1 MEINPEV
8 TFKHDRSLMYAKR
21 PKVLIVG
28 AGLGGLTLGAILQKS
43 DTPYEIFERTSEIM
57 PLGSITNLTGVC
69 APLLKQ
75 LGIWDEFSSL
85 SQMMTTM
92 HIITAPEMETQFVI
106 ADVNDPVKR
115 YGAESRALPR
125 PTLYDLLL
133 RQVPKEHLHLG
144 KKVLSTQQGGNGV
157 LIRCSDGTEYEG
169 DILVGSD
176 GAYSAVR
183 QNLYA
188 QLKKE
193 NKLPATDS
201 LPMPFLNVCLVGQT
215 KKLTAEEF
223 PDLKKSEVQFKNVLS
238 KDKPYSWM
246 IFTTRENTVCF
257 SVFQYLN
264 TESSKENDAFKNSE
278 WGLGAAMAM
287 CAEVGHFPI
296 SSGGEKQLTLADLFA
311 WTPKENI
318 SKVMLEEKIFKT
330 WYHTRTVLMGDS
342 CHKVFFALVKPVDC
356 CMNLFVVLN
365 PAGGSGAVNALHD
378 AVVLANYIHAL
389 PDHPIAEEIVAAF
402 KAYKKERLPH
412 VQAAFSTSAAFRSMV
427 DAGMKPTIMRY
438 VMKNMPK
445 WVNSAVEKR
454 ILSNR
459 PQIYFLPRDTTPT
472 EMAPAYQPSLSLK
485 RPEAK
490 QKPVVVEGV
499 QPL

>member
-1 MEINPEV
+1 MEINPSIN
-8 TFKHDRSLMYAKR
+8 FKHDRSLMFAKR

-28 AGLGGLTLGAILQKS
+28 GGIGGLALGAILEKS
-43 DTPYEIFERTSEIM
+43 DTPYEIFERTPVIK

-75 LGIWDEFSSL
+75 LGIWEEFSSL
-85 SQMMTTM
+85 SRMMTTM
-92 HIITAPEMETQFVI
+92 QIITAPEMETEFLI
-106 ADVNDPVKR
+106 ADVDDPVKR

-125 PTLYDLLL
+125 PTFYDLLL
-133 RQVPKEHLHLG
+133 RQVPKERLHLG

-193 NKLPATDS
+193 NKLPASDS

-215 KKLTAEEF
+215 RKLTVEEF
-223 PDLKKSEVQFKNVLS
+223 PDLAKSEVQFKNVLS

-246 IFTTRENTVCF
+246 TFTTEEGTVCF
-257 SVFQYLN
+257 SVFQYLDAL
-264 TESSKENDAFKNSE
+264 SSKENDAFKNSE

-287 CAEVGHFPI
+287 CEEVGHFPI
-296 SSGGEKQLTLADLFA
+296 SSGSDKQLTLADLFT
-311 WTPKENI
+311 WTPKENL

-330 WYHTRTVLMGDS
+330 WYHTRTVLMGDA
-342 CHKVFFALVKPVDC
+342 CHK
-356 CMNLFVVLN
+356 LN

-427 DAGMKPTIMRY
+427 DAGMKPKVMRY
-438 VMKNMPK
+438 VMKNMPR
-445 WVNSAVEKR
+445 WVNSAIERR

-459 PQIYFLPRDTTPT
+459 PQLYFLPRDTTPT
-472 EMAPAYQPSLSLK
+472 EMAPANQPSLNLK
-485 RPEAK
+485 RPEPK
-490 QKPVVVEGV
+490 QKTRKQQQQQQGKENEQVAVGSIAT
-499 QPL
+499 PL

>member
-43 DTPYEIFERTSEIM
+43 DTPYEIFERTPEIM

-75 LGIWDEFSSL
+75 LGIWDEFCSL
-85 SQMMTTM
+85 SRKMTTM
-92 HIITAPEMETQFVI
+92 QIITAPEMETQFVI

-125 PTLYDLLL
+125 PTLYDLLM
-133 RQVPKEHLHLG
+133 RQVPKERLHLG

-193 NKLPATDS
+193 NKLPASDS

-215 KKLTAEEF
+215 RELTVEEF
-223 PDLKKSEVQFKNVLS
+223 PDLAKSEVQFKNVLS
-238 KDKPYSWM
+238 RDKPYSWM
-246 IFTTRENTVCF
+246 TFTTQENTVCF

-264 TESSKENDAFKNSE
+264 EESSKENDAFKNSE

-296 SSGGEKQLTLADLFA
+296 SSGGDRQLTLADLFA
-311 WTPKENI
+311 WTPKENM

-342 CHKVFFALVKPVDC
+342 CHK
-356 CMNLFVVLN
+356 LN

-389 PDHPIAEEIVAAF
+389 PDHPIAEEIMDAF
-402 KAYKKERLPH
+402 KAYRKERLPH
-412 VQAAFSTSAAFRSMV
+412 VQAAFNTSAAFRSMV
-427 DAGMKPTIMRY
+427 DAGMKPKIMRY

-445 WVNSAVEKR
+445 WVNGAIEKR

-459 PQIYFLPRDTTPT
+459 PQLYFLPRDTTPT
-472 EMAPAYQPSLSLK
+472 EMVPAYQPSLELE
-485 RPEAK
+485 RPEPK
-490 QKPVVVEGV
+490 QKPNYHQQQHQQQEQPVAKEGA
-499 QPL
+499 QAL